1 MFLKKQKV
9 HKQGHVYTY
18 YRIVESYRDEQG
30 KNKHRTVKYLGK
42 LSDEEV
48 SAITEQLKENR
59 YPFSNPNDVSIPE
72 HKQHTHILSRKVW
85 IPLSLTIITYLHH
98 HPKEWTVAEYDTL
111 MMIKEGQADVQ
122 LQGSH
127 FTIKADQVLF
137 CPAGSGVFLYNNSSQ
152 PVQLLKLMFQ
162 NVDKHAS
169 SSWSSDGLATIIPVH
184 SPLEMQRLGKELLAT
199 VDQPKELSVE
209 KELYSQLLF
218 YQLLH
223 LIWNHQSPGTEAT
236 NLNMIQQATD
246 EVRVYYRE
254 EIRRT
259 VIAAR
264 LGITPEHFSRI
275 FRKHKGISFTD
286 YVYRWRMN
294 AAKKDLQY
302 SSASISEIARRNGYP
317 NEHYFSRRFKSLF
330 GLSPKQYQSSEKQY
344 AAWNY
349 PFTSMLLQLGIVPQ
363 AGYLEQWKWEKYH
376 QHLDLSTMIVL
387 HDSLEQS
394 IQTMN
399 DVQPDLVFA
408 YEDNLGRFILEEY
421 VPVQTLSIE
430 HHNWQQQ
437 WLWLAEQVGRL
448 EQAHQWLNDW
458 DRQIQQ
464 AREQLS
470 SFIGMDETVGI
481 YKIVSEKIYVYGDR
495 RSMGGP
501 LIYQQLHHIPPAIV
515 QEDIIDQ
522 NLISKEVTLA
532 ELSRYAADHM
542 IVIYYPVEG
551 TSEVAL
557 EPVMESLEWQQLAAV
572 QNRQCYTM
580 DRNIFYGFDPC
591 SQEAQLK
598 LWLQQF
604 IS

>member
-9 HKQGHVYTY
+9 YKQGHLYTY

-48 SAITEQLKENR
+48 TMITQQLKENR
-59 YPFSNPNDVSIPE
+59 YPFSNQTHVSIAENKP
-72 HKQHTHILSRKVW
+72 HSHLFSRKVW
-85 IPLSLTIITYLHH
+85 IPLSLTMITYLHN

-111 MMIKEGQADVQ
+111 MVIKEGQADVQ
-122 LQGSH
+122 IQGNR

-137 CPAGSGVFLYNNSSQ
+137 CPAGSGVFLYNTSSQ
-152 PVQLLKLMFQ
+152 PVQLFKLMFK
-162 NVDKHAS
+162 NIDKHVS
-169 SSWSSDGLATIIPVH
+169 PSWSTDSLATITSVH
-184 SPLEMQRLGKELLAT
+184 SPLEIQRLCKELLAT
-199 VDQPKELSVE
+199 VTHTEERSVE
-209 KELYSQLLF
+209 QELYSQLLF

-223 LIWNHQSPGTEAT
+223 LIWNHQPLATEAT
-236 NLNMIQQATD
+236 NLNMIEQAIED
-246 EVRVYYRE
+246 VRTHYRE

-275 FRKHKGISFTD
+275 FRKYKGMSFTD

-302 SSASISEIARRNGYP
+302 SRASISEIARRNGYP
-317 NEHYFSRRFKSLF
+317 SEHYFSRRFKSLF
-330 GLSPKQYQSSEKQY
+330 GLSPKQYQASQKQY

-349 PFTSMLLQLGIVPQ
+349 PFTAMLLQLGIVPQ
-363 AGYLEQWKWEKYH
+363 AGYLEIWKWEIYH
-376 QHLDLSTMIVL
+376 QHLNLSTMTVL

-394 IQTMN
+394 IQKMN

-408 YEDNLGRFILEEY
+408 YEDNIGRPMLEEY
-421 VPVQTLSIE
+421 VPVQAISIE
-430 HHNWQQQ
+430 QYNWQQQ

-464 AREQLS
+464 AREQLAP
-470 SFIGMDETVGI
+470 FIGTHETVGI

-501 LIYQQLHHIPPAIV
+501 LIYQQLHHHPPAIV
-515 QEDIIDQ
+515 QKQIIDQ
-522 NLISKEVTLA
+522 HLISKEVTLA

-551 TSEVAL
+551 ASEVAL
-557 EPVMESLEWQQLAAV
+557 EPVMESAEWQQLEAV
-572 QNRQCYTM
+572 QNQQCYIM
-580 DRNIFYGFDPC
+580 DRDIFYGFDPC